1 MVRSAA
7 SVTLGVLAGLA
18 AAPVAEARLQSQD
31 IRTPGNRD
39 LSNTIV
45 IGLLSGHMDYS
56 QVEFQVNGVNYGV
69 VPTENAKPFAVLT
82 FRPDWIEL
90 KLKENVNDAARQSP
104 NIAFRFFDSELSLY
118 RTLLLDQVDY
128 AVLSNESL
136 ALEVQ
141 RANPNMLLI
150 PRAKPD
156 NNIQLLVYNMRHDRL
171 QHREIRQ
178 AISFAVNRKKII
190 ERVLSGKGNRAEGSI
205 FESDSEFY
213 PRGMYRFNSYRYNRR
228 RAIELLENNGWKVR
242 DRSGIRER
250 SGQKLRLNLALRKGI
265 RLDNDVAREVLLAC
279 ADVGIEINPVELSMR
294 ELRQALDDGSFDMVL
309 WEKNFTESIDE
320 LYSFFTAEESSFIKF
335 RDDEYFRLY
344 ALAKRETDYRRRLQ
358 LAYRMQEILNEESV
372 VTFLFFSW
380 WEYVLVNGARI
391 TNVLDPQTSELKPM
405 SEWQLNRIQR

>member
-1 MVRSAA
+1 MRSAA
-7 SVTLGVLAGLA
+7 SVALGVVAGLA
-18 AAPVAEARLQSQD
+18 ATPVAEARLQSQD
-31 IRTPGNRD
+31 IRSPGNRD

-56 QVEFQVNGVNYGV
+56 QVEFQVNGVSYGV

-90 KLKENVNDAARQSP
+90 KLKESANDAVRQPP

-118 RTLLLDQVDY
+118 RTLLLEQVDY

-141 RANPNMLLI
+141 RANQDMLLI
-150 PRAKPD
+150 PRAKPE
-156 NNIQLLVYNMRHDRL
+156 NNIQLLVYNLRHELL

-178 AISFAVNRKKII
+178 AISFAINRKKII

-205 FESDSEFY
+205 FESDSELY
-213 PRGMYRFNSYRYNRR
+213 PRGMYRFNAYRYNRR
-228 RAIELLENNGWKVR
+228 RAIELLESNGWKVR

-250 SGQKLRLNLALRKGI
+250 SGQKLRFNLALRKGI

-294 ELRQALDDGSFDMVL
+294 ELRQTLNNGSYDIVL
-309 WEKNFTESIDE
+309 WEESFAEDIDE
-320 LYSFFTAEESSFIKF
+320 LYTFFTAEETSFIKF
-335 RDDEYFRLY
+335 RDDEYFRLF
-344 ALAKRETDYRRRLQ
+344 ALTKRESDYRRRLQ

-391 TNVLDPQTSELKPM
+391 TNVLDPQTSELKPI